1 VQEERYHETS
11 QLILDTSLNS
21 VYDTRLR
28 VKGRKCGTYNCT
40 IGNNIRYFL
49 PEASITEV
57 IGSKTIIVAREPT
70 NLTTVI
76 PESNSTHVNIT
87 VSWESQDYVVY
98 YQPKGGPVIS
108 DRVSGGETDTHS
120 LDGLQR
126 GVTYYISI
134 VALSPHLPSPLVGPI
149 TVIANPPLIYVET
162 SPESLTTS
170 PNTQFSVNCTARAE
184 VDGQSIP
191 VDIEWIRI
199 AISPPSGPSE
209 LMPTLYTTTGS
220 PERGYQSVL
229 TTSENDTI
237 IVYRCTAKTLRYSES
252 KDTTAFIRVVQSP
265 PSNVNGCTSFVTL
278 TTTVTSSETATVVS
292 STSIKPSTTL
302 QITGTATVAVNKTV
316 TPAEDIALSSHSSDT
331 RLFSPTTT
339 PASNS
344 NMVIATSV
352 TSASVITCAEDIEPC
367 TRRSITPTRK
377 NMVIATPATPVSE
390 TCSCTKDVDKEP
402 CSTESTAVIAGG
414 VGGGIILCQILVCLP
429 IAIFCICNR
438 YLFVSQS
445 VTWFVVLGWTLY
457 TELCICHLY
466 RSAYSKKMETHSNT
480 AYGVVP
486 ARREEPVYDV
496 INQPLNQSAA
506 KLPLSS
512 NVATASTAM

>member
-457 TELCICHLY
+457 TELWLV
-466 RSAYSKKMETHSNT
+466 K
-480 AYGVVP
+480 
-486 ARREEPVYDV
+486 
-496 INQPLNQSAA
+496 
-506 KLPLSS
+506 
-512 NVATASTAM
+512 